1 MSLNPPNAKQIFATC
16 GLSRQTSQR
25 AIHYWF
31 GINSDWLSFRPGIC
45 GALTKRSEIASD
57 LFVLSRRNRGGSKNL
72 FELTRVTDLEQTIA
86 IATRQQS
93 YNIEISLSTGVI
105 CLDLIWSSGWVM
117 SWKGLWSVTDV
128 WATLRKSPL
137 EQLLQSISGLAQIS
151 KYISYLRI
159 QEQALYSWLMRNI
172 SRFPFRLLVD
182 STSA

>member
-31 GINSDWLSFRPGIC
+31 GINSDWLSFRPEIC
-45 GALTKRSEIASD
+45 GALTKRNEIASD

-86 IATRQQS
+86 IATRHQS

-117 SWKGLWSVTDV
+117 SWKGLGRWLTSERRCGSHLWSNSY
-128 WATLRKSPL
+128 SPS
-137 EQLLQSISGLAQIS
+137 QDWHRFQSTFHIWE
-151 KYISYLRI
+151 YR
-159 QEQALYSWLMRNI
+159 
-172 SRFPFRLLVD
+172 SRHCTVD
-182 STSA
+182 